1 MDTIYLNVASC
12 ITKINFHPFFL
23 EFARDEMIERIRF
36 LYGGFIIE
44 KTDKPAD
51 LTINFFHSHT
61 LKNKSNKKTG
71 EVFFFVYQKI
81 NKNTINAIYTMS
93 IYQFQGILYDNLLR
107 ILTKKGILVLH
118 ASASKINGKAYI
130 FLGNSGAGKSTT
142 INLLQEKFTPLADD
156 NVYIKE
162 ENDGFTFYQT
172 PFYEKS
178 WKIKKNNTKYPLG
191 GVFFLHK
198 SENYTIKKE
207 VNENKISTLVIK
219 QLISEKF
226 HSKKYLKQTLSLIL
240 KYNNFYH
247 LYFGKDSK
255 KLIELLEDFN

>member
-1 MDTIYLNVASC
+1 MDTIYLKIASC
-12 ITKINFHPFFL
+12 IVRINFHPFYL
-23 EFARDEMIERIRF
+23 KYARNEIIERINF
-36 LYGGFIIE
+36 LYKGFVIE
-44 KTDKPAD
+44 KNNEPIDM
-51 LTINFFHSHT
+51 TINFYHSHT
-61 LKNKSNKKTG
+61 LKNKVNKKTG
-71 EVFFFVYQKI
+71 EVFFFVYQRIK
-81 NKNTINAIYTMS
+81 KDTINAIYTMS
-93 IYQFQGILYDNLLR
+93 IYQFQGLLYDNLLR

-142 INLLQEKFTPLADD
+142 INLLQEAFTPLADD

-178 WKIKKNNTKYPLG
+178 WKIKKKNTQYPLG

-198 SENYTIKKE
+198 SKNYTIKQE
-207 VNENKISTLVIK
+207 VNENRISTLVLK

-226 HSKKYLKQTLSLIL
+226 HSKTYLKQTLSLIL
-240 KYNNFYH
+240 KYKNFYH

-255 KLIELLEDFN
+255 KLIELLKVFN